1 MKMSLGDSDFLCV
14 DVRYKSVG
22 SMSFDLFDSQS
33 HDISLTLKFIQPP
46 GNHHNYHLGSQ
57 PTAGNLVLRGCPG
70 SEENA
75 KEVKRI
81 MELDNAHISVGR
93 STTAINITKSEEY
106 MLNQFRKIPY
116 IDVGI
121 VDYSGAVPQVLISNE
136 NRIVDAYL
144 NLGLVEVTDEN

>member
-1 MKMSLGDSDFLCV
+1 MKIEVKVVVCDWGVFINDELS
-14 DVRYKSVG
+14 K
-22 SMSFDLFDSQS
+22 DLIFNS
-33 HDISLTLKFIQPP
+33 K
-46 GNHHNYHLGSQ
+46 
-57 PTAGNLVLRGCPG
+57 
-70 SEENA
+70 ENA

-81 MELDNAHISVGR
+81 MELDNAHISVAR

-136 NRIVDAYL
+136 NRLVEDYL

>member
-1 MKMSLGDSDFLCV
+1 MKIEVKVVVCDWGVFINDELS
-14 DVRYKSVG
+14 K
-22 SMSFDLFDSQS
+22 DLIFNS
-33 HDISLTLKFIQPP
+33 K
-46 GNHHNYHLGSQ
+46 
-57 PTAGNLVLRGCPG
+57 
-70 SEENA
+70 ENA

-136 NRIVDAYL
+136 NRLVDAYL
-144 NLGLVEVTDEN
+144 NLGLVEVTDENQNSGKQDYNVRKG

>member
-75 KEVKRI
+75 KEVNKKYFLSFFLLEMRTFNTP
-81 MELDNAHISVGR
+81 LTHFTYTVQ
-93 STTAINITKSEEY
+93 Y
-106 MLNQFRKIPY
+106 FCWLVLQFTLFMY
-116 IDVGI
+116 LF
-121 VDYSGAVPQVLISNE
+121 LIE
-136 NRIVDAYL
+136 
-144 NLGLVEVTDEN
+144 G

>member
-1 MKMSLGDSDFLCV
+1 MKIEVKELVCDWGIFINGELS
-14 DVRYKSVG
+14 K
-22 SMSFDLFDSQS
+22 DLIF
-33 HDISLTLKFIQPP
+33 ISK
-46 GNHHNYHLGSQ
+46 
-57 PTAGNLVLRGCPG
+57 
-70 SEENA
+70 ENA

-81 MELDNAHISVGR
+81 MELDNAHISVDR

-106 MLNQFRKIPY
+106 MLNQYRKIPY